1 MSCGVLNSFDVFIP
15 ISGPS
20 LRATSAEPEGKNM
33 AENFGRPTRGS
44 KVFNTFKWKPATCAK
59 NHKLRNSKK
68 TLQDH
73 QGCKRLM
80 RLLAAN
86 SQATGRN
93 EITKSY
99 LQLGSSSS
107 RCVKDFAPGQK
118 TARQEGISS
127 CTPLIE
133 SMRLLLGTATGIGTA
148 RAAPPKKST
157 CSSFKLAGTTRTRK
171 NEVNGDVSFNA
182 VGSRFGPKS
191 GVSHRRTLLLPAEVL
206 QADLR
211 RTSMSVNVNT

>member
-1 MSCGVLNSFDVFIP
+1 MSCGVFNSFDVFIP

-44 KVFNTFKWKPATCAK
+44 KVFNTFKWKPATRAK

-99 LQLGSSSS
+99 LQLGSSSN

-133 SMRLLLGTATGIGTA
+133 SMRLLLGTATDIGTA
-148 RAAPPKKST
+148 RAAPPKKSR

-182 VGSRFGPKS
+182 VVNKLPKHIS
-191 GVSHRRTLLLPAEVL
+191 SW
-206 QADLR
+206 
-211 RTSMSVNVNT
+211 